1 MGIAFDVGFGRID
14 IKIVEEMLQNPKFP
28 DLKNPLMFRMA
39 DPRGL
44 YLADVIYSDEDLKDS
59 TDDHTKLP
67 IGNPTEYPSR
77 LIEWLVENC
86 YFLHPPFRLGNF
98 NDKNSQWAI

>member
-1 MGIAFDVGFGRID
+1 MGIAFDVGFGRKD
-14 IKIVEEMLQNPKFP
+14 IKIVEEMLKNPKFP
-28 DLKNPLMFRMA
+28 DSKNTPVFRIA

-59 TDDHTKLP
+59 TDDHKKLP

-77 LIEWLVENC
+77 LIEWLVHKYYLVEST
-86 YFLHPPFRLGNF
+86 LPPHGPLR
-98 NDKNSQWAI
+98 